1 MHLYFALAALAG
13 LAWFGTGVRTLAVR
27 HVHVGGYVRQ
37 GVAAF
42 MLGAFTMLAGG
53 LVFNYGLI
61 NLLSPPPEL
70 HKSLLLM
77 ILFVGLIQGT
87 GLALAE
93 AVYLIARRFRRER
106 E

>member
-1 MHLYFALAALAG
+1 M
-13 LAWFGTGVRTLAVR
+13 RTLAVR
-27 HVHVGGYVRQ
+27 RVRLGGYARQ
-37 GVAAF
+37 GMAAF
-42 MLGAFTMLAGG
+42 VLGAFTVLAGG

-77 ILFVGLIQGT
+77 ILFVGLIQGA

-93 AVYLIARRFRRER
+93 AVHLIARRFRREKS
-106 E
+106 